1 MKWGLFGGT
10 FDPIHTGH
18 LRCAQEILEGLNLNR
33 IIFIPASQPP
43 HKTDWDITP
52 FYHRKKMMKLAMEGN
67 PSFSISDTED
77 RKDEK
82 SYSVETIRHF
92 LDNTTSNPELYFIMG
107 QDAFHNIQTWKDWER
122 LLLLCNF
129 VVMTRPGYKV
139 KDLHGILP
147 QEFSGQFKFESASGR
162 FKSPTGFHIYFR
174 EVTLLAIS
182 STDIRERAKKGQS
195 IRYLVPDTVSH
206 YISEQ
211 FLYKDS

>member
-18 LRCAQEILEGLNLNR
+18 LRCAQEILEDLNLDR
-33 IIFIPASQPP
+33 IIFIPAPQPP

-52 FYHRKKMMKLAMEGN
+52 FYHRKKMMKLAVKGN
-67 PSFSISDTED
+67 PSFSISDIED
-77 RKDEK
+77 KRYGK
-82 SYSVETIRHF
+82 SYSVKTIRHF

-107 QDAFHNIQTWKDWER
+107 QDASHNIQTWKDWER

-139 KDLHGILP
+139 KDLNGILP
-147 QEFSGQFKFESASGR
+147 KEFSEEFQYESVSGR
-162 FKSPTGFHIYFR
+162 FKGPTGFHIYFR

-182 STDIRERAKKGQS
+182 STDIRKKAKKGQS
-195 IRYLVPDTVSH
+195 IRYLVPDTVSD
-206 YISEQ
+206 YIYKHS
-211 FLYKDS
+211 LYKDF

>member
-1 MKWGLFGGT
+1 MRCGLFGGT

-18 LRCAQEILEGLNLNR
+18 LRCAQEILEDLNLDR

-43 HKTDWDITP
+43 HKTVPDITP
-52 FYHRKKMMKLAMEGN
+52 FHHREEMIRLAVEGN
-67 PSFSISDTED
+67 PSFSISGIED
-77 RKDEK
+77 RRDGK

-92 LDNTTSNPELYFIMG
+92 LDDQTSNPELYFIMG

-147 QEFSGQFKFESASGR
+147 KDFSEQFQYESVSGR
-162 FKSPTGFHIYFR
+162 FKGSTGFHIYFR

-182 STDIRERAKKGQS
+182 STDIRRRTKKGQS
-195 IRYLVPDTVSH
+195 IRYMVPDTVDR
-206 YISEQ
+206 YISEYII
-211 FLYKDS
+211 YKDF